1 MHYTDRSVSD
11 WQSLPVSISDIRY
24 DGAAA
29 RALVRIEPSI
39 WGYGSESPP
48 CAGGGWYAPRAPYDH
63 IRVRISGPDYSTPA
77 SADVPSASDRRHR
90 DVQTGASWGERGV
103 FFRPT
108 ATISVAA

>member
-39 WGYGSESPP
+39 
-48 CAGGGWYAPRAPYDH
+48 
-63 IRVRISGPDYSTPA
+63 
-77 SADVPSASDRRHR
+77 
-90 DVQTGASWGERGV
+90 
-103 FFRPT
+103 
-108 ATISVAA
+108 